1 LSDWAVTKFG
11 NTFDRKNASVFPHP
25 IRLGKST
32 KPSVSHQI
40 FGTTTF
46 RGKTSLGEDLVDFSF
61 LGGFF
66 G

>member
-1 LSDWAVTKFG
+1 LLNSATALIGKTQVF
-11 NTFDRKNASVFPHP
+11 FPHP

-32 KPSVSHQI
+32 KPSVSRQI

-46 RGKTSLGEDLVDFSF
+46 GGETSLGEDLVDFSF